1 MFWEQ
6 YSHEP
11 TIAVCRFLM
20 VYNGGA
26 AGDCVP
32 GMVTGDDATL
42 AQMERHLSAHPW
54 FVGTEPSLADLAL
67 LPCTRLAPVGGFDL
81 GPRPAVRAW
90 IARAET
96 AFLAALEA

>member
-11 TIAVCRFLM
+11 TIAVCRFLI
-20 VYNGGA
+20 VYKRAA
-26 AGDCVP
+26 AGDRYP
-32 GMVTGDDATL
+32 GLVTSGDAALD
-42 AQMERHLSAHPW
+42 QIERHLFVHPR
-54 FVGTEPSLADLAL
+54 FVGTAPSLADLAL
-67 LPCTRLAPVGGFDL
+67 LLYTRLAPEGGFDL

-96 AFLAALEA
+96 AFSVALEA